1 MSRRA
6 AVTGLLLLFAALLAV
21 WLLRASSRQV
31 AGGRAPASASASR
44 APESSGAAA
53 LPSPVPAL
61 SSRGAARAQR
71 DALRAAIVHSL
82 AEAEPAAAVVATKPE
97 TPPPSPAPGSGT
109 LKDRLGGR
117 EALVKALSQQF
128 MPLAQDCIERAQREK
143 PALRGLL
150 GLSLHTLADAEHGA
164 VVDVAE
170 AAASNQIEDSALW
183 ECIRES
189 AYSLSLPPPPSHGR
203 EAFELTIPVDAAGD
217 LGTVPAPSPR

>member
-6 AVTGLLLLFAALLAV
+6 YVIGLLLLFAALLAA
-21 WLLRASSRQV
+21 WLLRAASHQPA
-31 AGGRAPASASASR
+31 AGRVPVSASASG

-53 LPSPVPAL
+53 LPSSVPAL

-97 TPPPSPAPGSGT
+97 TAPSPAPVSGT

-217 LGTVPAPSPR
+217 LGTVPPPSPR